1 MESEGKY
8 YWEVSY
14 DGELTWEEV
23 KSQQGT
29 RVYASAS
36 GSSSVAGPIAS
47 AAPNATGDKFEI
59 TLTGSGT
66 KYEIP
71 IVSGLACAIT
81 EPALEDGFWIVPT
94 NTGATTPIDLKGEA
108 VLISAPEGWTV
119 TASIDNSNP
128 TTLSVTLRIKMERK
142 ASLLCR

>member
-47 AAPNATGDKFEI
+47 AAPNATEI
-59 TLTGSGT
+59 
-66 KYEIP
+66 
-71 IVSGLACAIT
+71 
-81 EPALEDGFWIVPT
+81 
-94 NTGATTPIDLKGEA
+94 
-108 VLISAPEGWTV
+108 
-119 TASIDNSNP
+119 NS
-128 TTLSVTLRIKMERK
+128 K
-142 ASLLCR
+142 LL

>member
-23 KSQQGT
+23 KNQQGT

-59 TLTGSGT
+59 TLTGRDT

-81 EPALEDGFWIVPT
+81 DRIGKYGKWILDC
-94 NTGATTPIDLKGEA
+94 AD
-108 VLISAPEGWTV
+108 
-119 TASIDNSNP
+119 
-128 TTLSVTLRIKMERK
+128 
-142 ASLLCR
+142 